1 MISSPYNNGPAHDL
15 LGTQIKCLLD
25 TGCAKT
31 SISTGVYEFL
41 IYNFNNSEH
50 DITQVDMSLM
60 SCTGEL
66 KPIDGMTKIRIYL
79 TPEVYRDTTAMV
91 VEDLA
96 EDVIIGYDFISS
108 PWTQAM
114 TKRFL
119 IMKNNNREP
128 DIHIPI
134 LHEYSDE
141 IPCNNIRNTYI
152 KLVNNSHMGTSGI
165 NQRKIPLKGLL
176 KKPTRKVRFA
186 EGTKEYDEDENKDVK
201 KYHWKTVN
209 ELMKKKHRAPKHIFG
224 VKADGIPLKNR
235 FETLSEDEEE
245 ITVMPKETVTG
256 ELTPPRKKSKAKKS
270 EGVKQKKLCINDKAM
285 DEKEKEEAY
294 IEMDHK
300 GSYQPSISQVLEE
313 KSAVTELGLVQ
324 DHPLSQQEFLDLFDC
339 DHLERDI
346 EKQAHKIFLENRE
359 AFALHK
365 YDIGRT
371 NEIEMKIELL
381 SQEAKMQKYVPIPMN
396 VKDQVK
402 EILDQLLKY
411 DIIRVCEEPSPYC
424 SNILVVKKKDGKSIR
439 LLFDGRLLNYNTK
452 RYPMALISKQE
463 IVAHLIGKKHLTS
476 LDFADAFFHI
486 PLAKEAQPLTAFW
499 SYTHGQRMCFTRAPQ
514 GLKNS
519 PLYLKTLLDKLFKD
533 MSDSVLFYADDLL
546 IASDG
551 TIEDHLRIL
560 NEVLRRLKNA
570 NLKLRPQKLLIAK
583 DTIEFLGMVF
593 KKDKISIPDAKLQA
607 FRNLPS
613 PTTPRKCK
621 SLIMCLS
628 FYRQFCPRFAE
639 LSREI
644 MELST
649 LHQKQFKWTEKH
661 ESQLRTLIE
670 VICNNAS
677 LYLPN
682 PAKTFY
688 VQTDASQHCAAGR
701 IYQKDGEGNENIVAA
716 VSRTFTKTERAYS
729 IFKKEILALLY
740 TLKSMDYFLRYA
752 SKLVILVDAKSIIYL
767 RLAKESS
774 GILLRFSL
782 ELSRYNAEI
791 FHVPGEENVVSDVL
805 SRQNAKIDAIQEELE
820 INQTLSEK
828 DTLQLVKRMTLPS
841 SFKLNEEETKM
852 LLNGPSP
859 PAVREKKTQK
869 TKAKGGK
876 RSIKN
881 VPDTLGN
888 KKLNLPKT
896 TNYRPGML
904 LPQSVTMA
912 RTQAQITSLEL
923 DSDTD
928 GEEAEDNQN
937 VEYGSETGAGP
948 SNRYNNGDD
957 SDSDT
962 PFHGFERQESETDD
976 EQFHGFT
983 QEERE
988 EHRNIDL
995 DNMSTDSDDEEE
1007 EEQQEDHLPQRE
1019 SDLEGNTE
1027 EEEEEDE
1034 RGQEEEEPF
1043 HGFQGQEEDDD
1054 SQAEE
1059 EEEVLHEY
1067 TDVRAVTNIIA
1078 DGLVNVQQFKL
1089 AQETDDFCTNV
1100 ADHINR
1106 HRQFVVKDGLL
1117 FKKVRQYVKP
1127 VLPRSLYDAVIFTK
1141 HFTVF
1146 GAHNSATRIERDTKR
1161 QYYVPG
1167 TEFQKKLRSVTR
1179 NCYIC
1184 QLFNMT
1190 DPAQNV
1196 KQLPKVNAPRISW
1209 SIDIITDAPK
1219 TTKGYKQILLCVDD
1233 FSSYVVCIP
1242 LTTTTAEA
1250 ILEGLKGQLFSQ
1262 FGIPKVIRS
1271 DQQASFYNST
1281 MFYENLTNM
1290 GIELTTTAVASPFSN
1305 SRAESQIKNIKH
1317 LMRKFLF
1324 QEGIVKNWDSYL
1336 QILTNSHNKSTGIY
1350 GCSSEELMFG
1360 TRTPSRIDIL
1370 DFYGD
1375 NTNVEQY
1382 IEHVMPIAE
1391 RMRTEAQRKMDK
1403 KSEQNRTFKNRNKT
1417 LKQFE
1422 VGTLVLHKQ
1431 LQAST
1436 GISSK
1441 YKPLYTGP
1449 YVIVKINKD
1458 RCTAI
1463 LEHIKTRRMIKA
1475 HFTNMQYLY
1484 FAPEINRLSQN
1495 FDEELFKMLGENYS
1509 LERYREANTRYPG
1522 PDSGL
1527 ARSDSPDY

>member
-1 MISSPYNNGPAHDL
+1 
-15 LGTQIKCLLD
+15 
-25 TGCAKT
+25 
-31 SISTGVYEFL
+31 
-41 IYNFNNSEH
+41 
-50 DITQVDMSLM
+50 
-60 SCTGEL
+60 
-66 KPIDGMTKIRIYL
+66 
-79 TPEVYRDTTAMV
+79 
-91 VEDLA
+91 
-96 EDVIIGYDFISS
+96 
-108 PWTQAM
+108 
-114 TKRFL
+114 
-119 IMKNNNREP
+119 
-128 DIHIPI
+128 
-134 LHEYSDE
+134 
-141 IPCNNIRNTYI
+141 
-152 KLVNNSHMGTSGI
+152 
-165 NQRKIPLKGLL
+165 
-176 KKPTRKVRFA
+176 
-186 EGTKEYDEDENKDVK
+186 
-201 KYHWKTVN
+201 
-209 ELMKKKHRAPKHIFG
+209 
-224 VKADGIPLKNR
+224 
-235 FETLSEDEEE
+235 
-245 ITVMPKETVTG
+245 
-256 ELTPPRKKSKAKKS
+256 
-270 EGVKQKKLCINDKAM
+270 
-285 DEKEKEEAY
+285 
-294 IEMDHK
+294 
-300 GSYQPSISQVLEE
+300 
-313 KSAVTELGLVQ
+313 
-324 DHPLSQQEFLDLFDC
+324 
-339 DHLERDI
+339 
-346 EKQAHKIFLENRE
+346 
-359 AFALHK
+359 
-365 YDIGRT
+365 
-371 NEIEMKIELL
+371 
-381 SQEAKMQKYVPIPMN
+381 
-396 VKDQVK
+396 
-402 EILDQLLKY
+402 
-411 DIIRVCEEPSPYC
+411 
-424 SNILVVKKKDGKSIR
+424 
-439 LLFDGRLLNYNTK
+439 
-452 RYPMALISKQE
+452 
-463 IVAHLIGKKHLTS
+463 
-476 LDFADAFFHI
+476 
-486 PLAKEAQPLTAFW
+486 
-499 SYTHGQRMCFTRAPQ
+499 
-514 GLKNS
+514 
-519 PLYLKTLLDKLFKD
+519 
-533 MSDSVLFYADDLL
+533 
-546 IASDG
+546 
-551 TIEDHLRIL
+551 
-560 NEVLRRLKNA
+560 
-570 NLKLRPQKLLIAK
+570 
-583 DTIEFLGMVF
+583 
-593 KKDKISIPDAKLQA
+593 
-607 FRNLPS
+607 
-613 PTTPRKCK
+613 
-621 SLIMCLS
+621 MCLS

-649 LHQKQFKWTEKH
+649 VHQKQFKWTEKH
-661 ESQLRTLIE
+661 ETQLRTLIE

-688 VQTDASQHCAAGR
+688 VQTDASQFCAAGR
-701 IYQKDGEGNENIVAA
+701 IYQKDDEGNENIVAA

-752 SKLVILVDAKSIIYL
+752 TKLVILVDAKSIIYL

-791 FHVPGEENVVSDVL
+791 YHVPGEENVVSDVL
-805 SRQNAKIDAIQEELE
+805 SRQNTKIDAIQEEIE

-841 SFKLNEEETKM
+841 SFKLNEEETKT
-852 LLNGPSP
+852 LLNGSSP

-869 TKAKGGK
+869 TKAKGGA

-904 LPQSVTMA
+904 LPASVTMT
-912 RTQAQITSLEL
+912 RMQPQITSLEI

-928 GEEAEDNQN
+928 DEAEDVQN
-937 VEYGSETGAGP
+937 IDYGPEAGAGP
-948 SNRYNNGDD
+948 SNRPDRDDD

-962 PFHGFERQESETDD
+962 PFHGFRGQESESDD
-976 EQFHGFT
+976 EFHGFDNPQDT
-983 QEERE
+983 PD
-988 EHRNIDL
+988 IDL
-995 DNMSTDSDDEEE
+995 ENMSTSSDISEE
-1007 EEQQEDHLPQRE
+1007 DLPQRE
-1019 SDLEGNTE
+1019 SDLERETD
-1027 EEEEEDE
+1027 EEEEDE
-1034 RGQEEEEPF
+1034 RGQ
-1043 HGFQGQEEDDD
+1043 QSQTEDDSD
-1054 SQAEE
+1054 A

-1089 AQETDDFCTNV
+1089 AQETDEFCTNV
-1100 ADHINR
+1100 VDHINR

-1117 FKKVRQYVKP
+1117 FKKVKQYVKP
-1127 VLPRSLYDAVIFTK
+1127 VLPRSLFDAVIFTK

-1161 QYYVPG
+1161 QYYIPG
-1167 TEFQKKLRSVTR
+1167 NEFKKRLKNVTK

-1184 QLFNMT
+1184 QLFNMA

-1219 TTKGYKQILLCVDD
+1219 STKGYKQILLCVDD

-1242 LTTTTAEA
+1242 LTTTTAED
-1250 ILEGLKGQLFSQ
+1250 ILDGLKSQLFSQ

-1281 MFYENLTNM
+1281 MFYETLTNM

-1360 TRTPSRIDIL
+1360 SRTPSRIDIL

-1375 NTNVEQY
+1375 NVNVEQY
-1382 IEHVMPIAE
+1382 IQHVMPIAE
-1391 RMRTEAQRKMDK
+1391 RMRIEAQRKMDK

-1484 FAPEINRLSQN
+1484 FAPEINRLSNN
-1495 FDEELFKMLGENYS
+1495 FDEELFNMLGNNYS
-1509 LERYREANTRYPG
+1509 LDRYREANTRYPG

-1527 ARSDSPDY
+1527 ERSESQEY